1 MNASFD
7 LLDAFGD
14 KIFSY
19 INFYLSKKITADLE
33 IADIKELS
41 PELLD
46 DLLLNGIKGLI
57 IDLDDTLRFNK
68 EDIPEPNKEWLLM
81 AKTKMKVVILSNGY
95 CLSTNKYLQE
105 HNIKYLGLA
114 YKPSKLSFYKA
125 LKSLGLRPKE
135 VLMIGDDF
143 FSDIYGG
150 KRNHI
155 KTVLVRNLKK

>member
-1 MNASFD
+1 MNSTSD
-7 LLDAFGD
+7 LLDVFCD

-33 IADIKELS
+33 ITDIKELS

-57 IDLDDTLRFNK
+57 IDLDETLRFNK
-68 EDIPEPNKEWLLM
+68 EDIPQPNKKWLLM
-81 AKTKMKVVILSNGY
+81 AKSKMKIIILSNGY
-95 CLSTNKYLQE
+95 CSSTNKYLQE
-105 HNIKYLGLA
+105 HNIKYLGFA
-114 YKPSKLSFYKA
+114 YKPSKLSFYRA
-125 LKSLGLRPKE
+125 LKSLGLKPEE
-135 VLMIGDDF
+135 VLMIGDDY

-155 KTVLVRNLKK
+155 KTILVRNLKK